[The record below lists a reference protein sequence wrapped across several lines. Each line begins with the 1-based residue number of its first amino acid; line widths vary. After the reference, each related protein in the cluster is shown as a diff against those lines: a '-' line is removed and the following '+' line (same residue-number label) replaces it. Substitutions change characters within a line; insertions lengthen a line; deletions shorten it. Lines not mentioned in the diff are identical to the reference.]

1 MTTLLSIKHLRVN
14 IGKKEI
20 IKDLNLEINPGEI
33 VAIMGPNGSGKS
45 TLALSLAGYPK
56 YKIKTSP
63 FVKTTG
69 DKQKSIIKIN
79 GEDITDLT
87 PDERAKRGLFIA
99 FQQPVAI
106 PGVNVTSFLR
116 MAANKIYQF
125 QSQQPSFK
133 NQANCPTGSWLKTV
147 ENGQKNIP
155 IAQFLEALKKAARE
169 LSLPED
175 FLKRFLNDGFSGGE
189 KKKLEALQAL
199 VLKPKVAIFDEIDT
213 GLDIDALKIVALA
226 INKLAKEKTGIIVI
240 THYQRILQYL
250 KPTKIHIL
258 VNGKIVKTGTGS
270 LALELEKNGYSSFL
284 N

>member
-1 MTTLLSIKHLRVN
+1 MTTLLSVKHLKVN
-14 IGKKEI
+14 IDGKEI

-45 TLALSLAGYPK
+45 TLALTLAGYPK
-56 YKIKTSP
+56 YKISGKNS
-63 FVKTTG
+63 
-69 DKQKSIIKIN
+69 KIN
-79 GEDITDLT
+79 LDGMDITNST
-87 PDERAKRGLFIA
+87 TDERAKRGLFIA

-125 QSQQPSFK
+125 QSQQPSSK
-133 NQANCPTGSWLKTV
+133 KLANCPTGSWLKTV

-155 IAQFLEALKKAARE
+155 IAQFLETLKKAAKE

-175 FLKRFLNDGFSGGE
+175 FLRRFLNDGFSGGE

-226 INKLAKEKTGIIVI
+226 INKLAKEKTGVLVI
-240 THYQRILQYL
+240 THYQRILSYL
-250 KPTKIHIL
+250 KPNKIHIL
-258 VNGKIVKTGTGS
+258 VKGKIVKTGTKS
-270 LALELEKNGYSSFL
+270 LAKELEKNGYAPFL